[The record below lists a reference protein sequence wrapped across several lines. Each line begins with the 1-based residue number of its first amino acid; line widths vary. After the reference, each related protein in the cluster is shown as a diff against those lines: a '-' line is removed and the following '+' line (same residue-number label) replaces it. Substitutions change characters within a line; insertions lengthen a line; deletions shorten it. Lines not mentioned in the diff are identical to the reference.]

1 MMRQPDKHHC
11 PPPVSRPGPDSPCV
25 RGSGKRVCVQVAAS
39 IVLASII
46 FPSTSF
52 AADPPTCKLPANAV
66 SISQPGAP
74 QGATDVHIEDSVT
87 ETKSVH
93 GVIHLDLRN
102 DGPAPLSELC
112 ASVHL
117 SNNDGSPLDASVAL
131 SVPNVK
137 EGSVNFEPAKTCLK
151 LASPWQGYQSSSF
164 DLHLRTKADSVPA
177 SGFVLIDSANQAKE
191 PPQKE
196 QGTNARTA
204 GAQGG
209 TAPSASS
216 GSEIDCVSHAKP
228 LARSFNLL
236 PSKDPCYLYLP
247 LYSGLIVGFIYL
259 VAAFI
264 YDGKKGWLGKPMGG
278 AQWSFGTSFATNFT
292 VGTGLLSLVLGG
304 SVITDALHYM
314 TKTHYV
320 VLSLFFAA
328 ILLLAPALFTF
339 FSRPHEFPSKGNPV
353 VVAPAAPVWFFLLT
367 SALMMGAVVGQLFTV
382 GLAMDE
388 VRYRGY
394 LSCGTFNVFTILLGF
409 AGIGAFAAAIGVVP
423 AYFKQK
429 DTPEQ
434 RQLAEKLGSLKRRAV
449 SMRGYIAEAAPVQE
463 PLNDDDIYLL
473 DHLIAREQAPQKWTM
488 F

>member
-1 MMRQPDKHHC
+1 MMRQPDKHHW
-11 PPPVSRPGPDSPCV
+11 PPPVSHPGPDSPCV
-25 RGSGKRVCVQVAAS
+25 RGSRKRVCVQVPAL

-52 AADPPTCKLPANAV
+52 AEDPPTCKLPANAV

-74 QGATDVHIEDSVT
+74 QGAADVHIEDSVT
-87 ETKSVH
+87 GKKSVH

-151 LASPWQGYQSSSF
+151 PTSPWHGYQSSSF

-177 SGFVLIDSANQAKE
+177 SGFVLIDSATQAKE
-191 PPQKE
+191 PAQE
-196 QGTNARTA
+196 QQGTNRRTA
-204 GAQGG
+204 GAKGE
-209 TAPSASS
+209 AASSAAS
-216 GSEIDCVSHAKP
+216 GSEIDCVSHSKP

-247 LYSGLIVGFIYL
+247 LYSGLIVGLIYL
-259 VAAFI
+259 LAAFI

-292 VGTGLLSLVLGG
+292 VGTGLLSLLLGG
-304 SVITDALHYM
+304 SVITEALHYM
-314 TKTHYV
+314 TKTHYMA
-320 VLSLFFAA
+320 LSLFFAA
-328 ILLLAPALFTF
+328 ILLIAPALFTF
-339 FSRPHEFPSKGNPV
+339 FSRPHEFASKGNPV
-353 VVAPAAPVWFFLLT
+353 VIAPAAPVWFFLLT

-394 LSCGTFNVFTILLGF
+394 LSSGTFSVFAILLGF
-409 AGIGAFAAAIGVVP
+409 AGIGAFTAAIGVVP
-423 AYFKQK
+423 AYFKRK

-473 DHLIAREQAPQKWTM
+473 DHLIAREQMPPKWTM